1 MGFIILSPITKKDID
16 IWNPSNRGKVK
27 IFVNTIIAGIVAMFI
42 FAFLSNN
49 YQVYHLIT
57 YFVTFVGLFFIV
69 ILVMIHINN
78 RK

>member
-1 MGFIILSPITKKDID
+1 
-16 IWNPSNRGKVK
+16 
-27 IFVNTIIAGIVAMFI
+27 MFI

-49 YQVYHLIT
+49 YQVYHLIR

-78 RK
+78 RKQEKINIDLDNEE